1 MRSTFSI
8 LFYINR
14 NKQKKNGKCPVMGR
28 ITVDGKVS
36 QFSIQEEIEPGLW
49 SVKKGCSLGDSK
61 SDKELNGKLKEYRQS
76 LRVHYD
82 RLVEENACV
91 TVESLKDALLKGN
104 SREAM
109 LLAEFKAH
117 NEEYLKSVGISRS
130 KSSYYTYIHAYK
142 SLEKFITH
150 KYSIEDIAFRDLQY
164 SFIEDFE
171 FFLRANLNLSVNT
184 VFSVV
189 MKLKHMVHRAIHK
202 GIIRKNPFADFV
214 CKPESTTRRWL
225 SKSELDLILQTPMK
239 DKDTERARILFIFSA
254 FTGLAFADLCN
265 LRHKNISTDDKGI
278 TWIRI
283 KRKKTGTGSIIPM
296 PDIPQKIY
304 NKYKRQDID
313 PEGKVFD
320 VPSYGLITFYLKK
333 IKEMLHFKA
342 LSFHMSR
349 HSYATT
355 VCLSHGVP
363 IETLSRMMGHKN
375 ISTTQIYAKITN
387 KKVEE
392 DMQALEKRIGN
403 KYQNCQY
410 ITENSSPNNL
420 QKPIAI

>member
-28 ITVDGKVS
+28 ITVDSKVS

-49 SVKKGCSLGDSK
+49 SVKRGCSLGESK
-61 SDKELNGKLKEYRQS
+61 SDKELNRKLKEYRQS
-76 LRVHYD
+76 LRAHYD
-82 RLVEENACV
+82 RLVEENAYV
-91 TVESLKDALLKGN
+91 TVENLKDALLKGN
-104 SREAM
+104 SCEAM
-109 LLAEFKAH
+109 LLSEFKAH
-117 NEEYLKSVGISRS
+117 NEEYFKSVGISKA
-130 KSSYYTYIHAYK
+130 KSTYDSYIHAYK

-150 KYSIEDIAFRDLQY
+150 KYNLSDIAFRDLQY

-171 FFLRANLNLSVNT
+171 FFLRVNLNFAANT
-184 VFSVV
+184 VFNVV
-189 MKLKHMVHRAIHK
+189 MKLKYMIHRAIHK

-214 CKPESTTRRWL
+214 CKPEATTRRWL
-225 SKSELDLILQTPMK
+225 SKAELDIIMQTPMK
-239 DKDTERARILFIFSA
+239 DKETEWVRVLFVFAA
-254 FTGLAFADLCN
+254 FTGLAFADLYH
-265 LRHKNISTDDKGI
+265 LKHKNISTDDKGI

-283 KRKKTGTGSIIPM
+283 NRKKTGTGSIIPM
-296 PDIPQKIY
+296 LTIPQKIY
-304 NKYKRQDID
+304 NKYKMTGTN
-313 PEGKVFD
+313 PEGYVFD
-320 VPSYGLITFYLKK
+320 VPSHSLITFYLKK
-333 IKEMLHFKA
+333 IKKTLNFKA

-363 IETLSRMMGHKN
+363 IETLCRMMGHKN

-387 KKVEE
+387 QKVEE

-403 KYQNCQY
+403 KYRNTPYNLEAGSQNQ
-410 ITENSSPNNL
+410 
-420 QKPIAI
+420 IAI

>member
-1 MRSTFSI
+1 
-8 LFYINR
+8 
-14 NKQKKNGKCPVMGR
+14 MGR

-36 QFSIQEEIEPGLW
+36 QFSIQEEIEPALW

-61 SDKELNGKLKEYRQS
+61 SDKELNGKLKECRQS

-91 TVESLKDALLKGN
+91 TVESLKEALLKGN

-117 NEEYLKSVGISRS
+117 NEEYFKSVGICKS
-130 KSSYYTYIHAYK
+130 KGSYYSYIHAYK
-142 SLEKFITH
+142 SLEKFITQ
-150 KYSIEDIAFRDLQY
+150 KYNPADIAFRDLQY

-171 FFLRANLNLSVNT
+171 FFLRAHLDFSTNT
-184 VFSVV
+184 VFNVV
-189 MKLKHMVHRAIHK
+189 MKLKYMVHRAIRK
-202 GIIRKNPFADFV
+202 GILHKNPFAGFS

-225 SKSELDLILQTPMK
+225 SKAELDLILQTPMK
-239 DKDTERARILFIFSA
+239 DKQTERARVLFVFSA
-254 FTGLAFADLCN
+254 FTGLAFADLYN
-265 LRHKNISTDDKGI
+265 LKHKNISTDDKGI

-283 KRKKTGTGSIIPM
+283 NRKKTGTGSIVPM
-296 PDIPQKIY
+296 PDIAQMIY
-304 NKYKRQDID
+304 HKYKTQDTNPD
-313 PEGKVFD
+313 GKVFD
-320 VPSYGLITFYLKK
+320 VPSYALITFYLKK
-333 IKEMLHFKA
+333 IKEMLHLKA
-342 LSFHMSR
+342 LSFHVAR

-355 VCLSHGVP
+355 VCLSNGVP

-392 DMQALEKRIGN
+392 DMQVLEKRIGN
-403 KYQNCQY
+403 KYQDIYNSQY
-410 ITENSSPNNL
+410 NSPNSS